1 MAVTPPAHAKP
12 LLASTTTVDGA
23 SFYGFQPGRTEM
35 QVNLVAE
42 VSVPV
47 LSPLGRITHATVTF
61 EVGSPGR
68 APFTLTAPLVGPCP
82 AHCFASVDFY
92 RPPNCSATDPG
103 FWVRAT
109 FSGETV
115 GPPVN
120 RAISGPST
128 SEAFHMSSCP
138 DYTN

>member
-12 LLASTTTVDGA
+12 LLASTTTVSGS

-35 QVNLVAE
+35 QVLLDAE

-47 LSPLGRITHATVTF
+47 LSPAGRITRATVTF
-61 EVGSPGR
+61 DVSSPGR
-68 APFTLTAPLVGPCP
+68 APFRLTAPLVGPCP

-92 RPPNCSATDPG
+92 TPVDCSATDPG

-109 FSGETV
+109 YSGETV
-115 GPPVN
+115 GPLVN
-120 RAISGPST
+120 LAISGPST
-128 SEAFHMSSCP
+128 SEAFHMSRCP